1 MHFKLLHPGAH
12 YSIHHATLS
21 RNDTLLRNRVR
32 IREQWARFYHTL
44 LNTESLKLD
53 PAIIDLLPPRP
64 LGVSLGVEPSVD
76 EMTEIIKGMPSWKAV
91 GPDGLPAELLK
102 LDHPEFVH
110 CFHSILVNVWITGE
124 VPQQW
129 KDVIIK
135 VLHRKKD
142 GSDCKN

>member
-1 MHFKLLHPGAH
+1 M
-12 YSIHHATLS
+12 
-21 RNDTLLRNRVR
+21 R